1 MYLYAYAHIQ
11 HKHTQRHMH
20 KKRKRKKKRKL
31 VTTHTSFKARTFV
44 FIVCLSILSLLI
56 CVCACNICVCACVHR
71 CTCTFIGQSS
81 MLVSLQ
87 LFSILICET
96 GLSLNLGLVD
106 LAHWL
111 AWQSRDRPYWV
122 RSARNTVPTAALT
135 FYISVGTWAQLFTF
149 MQQRPLS
156 LLPRPRVL
164 VVVSKTY

>member
-1 MYLYAYAHIQ
+1 MYLNAYTHIQ
-11 HKHTQRHMH
+11 HKHTHRHVH
-20 KKRKRKKKRKL
+20 KKEKEREKEISHNPHIIQSKN
-31 VTTHTSFKARTFV
+31 FCFY
-44 FIVCLSILSLLI
+44 CLSILSLLI
-56 CVCACNICVCACVHR
+56 CVCACNICVCTCVHR

-111 AWQSRDRPYWV
+111 ACQSRDRPYWV

-135 FYISVGTWAQLFTF
+135 FYISAGTWAQLFTF

-164 VVVSKTY
+164 VVISKTY